1 MSKPVGSARAASAAR
16 DRLARVLDRSD
27 LTSLVPHLTA
37 ETLHAIVQT
46 RGLDACGALVAGA
59 TSEQLTSVLDLDL
72 WRGAA
77 AGHDDR
83 FDAHRFADWLELLAG
98 MDEAAAARVVSA
110 IDLGLFVGGLSRYV
124 RVFDVASFAPI
135 APSDD
140 APWDLR
146 ATPSDAPEHELGGY
160 LLRARHGDALDAIVA
175 VLIALETH
183 DPERFRDVMNGCRR
197 LSSRGFERD
206 GLDDLLPDVEQ
217 RMHDLSV
224 AREVRRSARGYLSP
238 AEARAFLAAARTP
251 RPEGRH
257 ANPVAAAYRRTVEA
271 DAGTDAARR
280 RTQDARPAVE
290 SDVAADVTAI
300 ETAVMEITL
309 DSSRPRG
316 LLTGEATAP
325 SRHAVIQRLMAHVQH
340 AHPAAHDART
350 SELAFLT
357 NALMSGCAL
366 QSRPFTAEDASAAAV
381 STCNLGL
388 VHWPE
393 RWPSFERGR
402 AGDGAIPDDFLARN
416 DLVTAFEAGW
426 SILHEDVTQLVVR
439 RLLATIDA
447 LRCTDP
453 STLLALHALARQ
465 VRARRDTPWLASD
478 ALDVIAILDMPAW
491 TSLIGLFGECPV
503 VADALT
509 ATVEGRLGAIAVTAF
524 DFIATKDQIEAIR
537 TFLTR
542 LPELLSG

>member
-27 LTSLVPHLTA
+27 LTSLVPHLTT
-37 ETLHAIVQT
+37 ETLHAIIQT
-46 RGLDACGALVAGA
+46 RGLGACGALVAGA

-72 WRGAA
+72 WRGAS
-77 AGHDDR
+77 AGHDDG
-83 FDAHRFADWLELLAG
+83 FDAHRFADWLELLAD
-98 MDEAAAARVVSA
+98 MDEAAAARVVST

-140 APWDLR
+140 EPWDLR
-146 ATPSDAPEHELGGY
+146 AKPSDAPERELGGY
-160 LLRARHGDALDAIVA
+160 LLRAKHGDALDAIVA

-183 DPERFRDVMNGCRR
+183 EPERFRDVMNGCRR

-206 GLDDLLPDVEQ
+206 GLDDLLSAAEQ
-217 RMHDLSV
+217 RLHDLSV
-224 AREVRRSARGYLSP
+224 AREARRSARGYLSP
-238 AEARAFLAAARTP
+238 AEARAFLAAARAP
-251 RPEGRH
+251 RPEGMRV
-257 ANPVAAAYRRTVEA
+257 NPVAAAYRRAVEV
-271 DAGTDAARR
+271 DAGTDMARG
-280 RTQDARPAVE
+280 RTQSALPAVE
-290 SDVAADVTAI
+290 SDVAANVHAI
-300 ETAVMEITL
+300 ETAVLEIAL

-316 LLTGEATAP
+316 LLTGEANVP

-340 AHPAAHDART
+340 AQPSAHDART

-381 STCNLGL
+381 SACNLGL
-388 VHWPE
+388 AHWPE
-393 RWPSFERGR
+393 RWPSFEREGT
-402 AGDGAIPDDFLARN
+402 GGGAIPDDFLARH
-416 DLVTAFEAGW
+416 DLVTAFEVGW
-426 SILHEDVTQLVVR
+426 SILHEDVTRLVVR

-447 LRCTDP
+447 LRCTNPD
-453 STLLALHALARQ
+453 TLLALHALARQ

-503 VADALT
+503 VPAALT
-509 ATVEGRLGAIAVTAF
+509 ATVEGRVGAIDAGAF
-524 DFIATKDQIEAIR
+524 DFIATKEQLEVIR
-537 TFLTR
+537 VFLTR